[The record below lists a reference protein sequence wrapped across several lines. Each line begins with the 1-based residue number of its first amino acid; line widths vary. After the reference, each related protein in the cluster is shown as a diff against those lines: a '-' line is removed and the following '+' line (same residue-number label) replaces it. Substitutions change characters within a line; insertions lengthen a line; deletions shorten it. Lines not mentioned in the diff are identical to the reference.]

1 MDACYQKLTMKKEE
15 IHITD
20 WLRILVGEVPAGFYL
35 ELIIRAAVIFML
47 LMLAMR
53 FMGKRMSGL
62 LSRNELV
69 AMVSLAA
76 AIGTPL
82 TSPDRGIL
90 PAVIIAI
97 VVVYIQRWISAKAF
111 GNEVFERYAIGELDI
126 LVNDAVIDLKV
137 LKKVRISRE
146 RLMAELRGSGI
157 KQLGSVKRFYM
168 EASGFFT
175 LIENEE
181 PNEGL
186 LILPSWDEEFC
197 KRLTPS
203 ETQIT
208 CGICGLLQPKAT
220 DPETKCPHCGEIAWA
235 DAVK

>member
-1 MDACYQKLTMKKEE
+1 MKKQD
-15 IHITD
+15 IHISD
-20 WLRILVGEVPAGFYL
+20 WLRILVGEVPGSFYL
-35 ELIIRAAVIFML
+35 ELLLRAAIIFLL
-47 LMLAMR
+47 LMLSMR

-76 AIGTPL
+76 AVGIPL
-82 TSPDRGIL
+82 TAADRGIL

-97 VVVYIQRWISAKAF
+97 IVVYIERWISARAF
-111 GNEVFERYAIGELDI
+111 RNEDFERYAIGKLDI
-126 LVNDAVIDLKV
+126 LVSDGVIDLHI

-175 LIENEE
+175 LIKNEK

-197 KRLTPS
+197 KRLNCS
-203 ETQIT
+203 QEQIA
-208 CGICGLLQPKAT
+208 CSSCGLLRQKPI
-220 DPETKCPHCGEIAWA
+220 DPGYRCPHCGASQWTV
-235 DAVK
+235 AVK

>member
-1 MDACYQKLTMKKEE
+1 MKKED
-15 IHITD
+15 IHFSD
-20 WLRILVGEVPAGFYL
+20 WLRIVVGEVPTGFYL
-35 ELIIRAAVIFML
+35 ELILRAVIIFLL

-97 VVVYIQRWISAKAF
+97 VVVYIERWISAKAF
-111 GNEVFERYAIGELDI
+111 RNEDFERYAIGKLDI
-126 LVNDAVIDLKV
+126 LVSDGVIDLDI

-146 RLMAELRGSGI
+146 RLMAELRGSSV

-168 EASGFFT
+168 ESSGSFT
-175 LIENEE
+175 LIKNEE

-186 LILPSWDEEFC
+186 LILPDWDLEFC
-197 KRLTPS
+197 QRLKKS
-203 ETQIT
+203 ESQVACCT
-208 CGICGLLQPKAT
+208 CGLLHPINT
-220 DPETKCPHCGEIAWA
+220 DPNTKCPHCGKATWTM
-235 DAVK
+235 AVK

>member
-1 MDACYQKLTMKKEE
+1 MKKED
-15 IHITD
+15 IHFSD
-20 WLRILVGEVPAGFYL
+20 WLRILLGEVPGAFYL
-35 ELIIRAAVIFML
+35 ELLLRAVLIFLL

-76 AIGTPL
+76 AVGTPL
-82 TSPDRGIL
+82 TAPDRGIL

-97 VVVYIQRWISAKAF
+97 VVVYIERWISAKAF
-111 GNEVFERYAIGELDI
+111 RNEDFERYAIGKLDI
-126 LVNDAVIDLKV
+126 LVSDGVIDLDI

-146 RLMAELRGSGI
+146 RLMAELRGSGV
-157 KQLGSVKRFYM
+157 KQMGSVKRFYM

-175 LIENEE
+175 LIKNEE

-197 KRLTPS
+197 KRLNRS
-203 ETQIT
+203 KEQLA
-208 CGICGLLQPKAT
+208 CGSCGLLHHKTIDAGYS
-220 DPETKCPHCGEIAWA
+220 CPHCSADQWA
-235 DAVK
+235 VAVK

>member
-1 MDACYQKLTMKKEE
+1 MKKED
-15 IHITD
+15 IHFSD
-20 WLRILVGEVPAGFYL
+20 WLRILAGEVPADFYV
-35 ELIIRAAVIFML
+35 ELLFRAVIVFLL

-76 AIGTPL
+76 AVGTPL

-97 VVVYIQRWISAKAF
+97 VVVYIERWVSAKAF
-111 GNEVFERYAIGELDI
+111 RNEDFERYAIGKIDI
-126 LVNDAVIDLKV
+126 LVSDAVIDLEM

-146 RLMAELRGSGI
+146 RLMAELRGSGV

-175 LIENEE
+175 LIKNEE

-197 KRLTPS
+197 KRLKPS
-203 ETQIT
+203 EEQLA
-208 CGICGLLQPKAT
+208 CGSCGLLRQKPVAPG
-220 DPETKCPHCGEIAWA
+220 DKCPHCAADQWA
-235 DAVK
+235 MAVK

>member
-1 MDACYQKLTMKKEE
+1 MKKED
-15 IHITD
+15 IQITD
-20 WLRILVGEVPAGFYL
+20 WLRIVVGEVPAVFYI
-35 ELIIRAAVIFML
+35 ELILRAAIVFLL
-47 LMLAMR
+47 LMVAMR

-97 VVVYIQRWISAKAF
+97 VVVYTERWISAKAF
-111 GNEVFERYAIGELDI
+111 RNEDFERYAIGELDI
-126 LVNDAVIDLKV
+126 LIDDAVIDLKV

-146 RLMAELRGSGI
+146 RLMAELRCSGI

-220 DPETKCPHCGEIAWA
+220 DRKMKCPHRGEVAWA

>member
-1 MDACYQKLTMKKEE
+1 MKKED
-15 IHITD
+15 IHISD
-20 WLRILVGEVPAGFYL
+20 WLRILVGDVPASFYL
-35 ELIIRAAVIFML
+35 ELLLRAAIIYLL

-82 TSPDRGIL
+82 TSPDRGIV

-97 VVVYIQRWISAKAF
+97 VVVYIQRWISGKAF
-111 GNEVFERYAIGELDI
+111 RDEHFERYAIGELDI
-126 LVNDAVIDLKV
+126 LISDAVIDLEV

-208 CGICGLLQPKAT
+208 CGICGLLQPKET
-220 DPETKCPHCGEIAWA
+220 DRKTKCPHCREVAWA

>member
-1 MDACYQKLTMKKEE
+1 MKKED
-15 IHITD
+15 IHIND
-20 WLRILVGEVPAGFYL
+20 WLRILVGEVPAAFYI
-35 ELIIRAAVIFML
+35 ELVLRAAIIFLL

-97 VVVYIQRWISAKAF
+97 VVVYIERWISAKAF
-111 GNEVFERYAIGELDI
+111 RNEDFERYAIGKLDI
-126 LVNDAVIDLKV
+126 LVSDAVIDLEI

-181 PNEGL
+181 PNEGM
-186 LILPSWDEEFC
+186 LILPSWDQDFC
-197 KRLTPS
+197 ERLTPS
-203 ETQIT
+203 QTQVA
-208 CGICGLLQPKAT
+208 CDACGLLQPKT
-220 DPETKCPHCGEIAWA
+220 IDLKTKCPHCGQDCWSV
-235 DAVK
+235 AVK

>member
-1 MDACYQKLTMKKEE
+1 MKKED

-20 WLRILVGEVPAGFYL
+20 WLRILAGEVPAGFYL
-35 ELIIRAAVIFML
+35 ELVLRAVIIYLL

-82 TSPDRGIL
+82 TAPDRGIL

-97 VVVYIQRWISAKAF
+97 VVVYIQRWISANAF
-111 GNEVFERYAIGELDI
+111 CDEAFESYAIGKLDI
-126 LVNDAVIDLKV
+126 LVSDAVIDLEV

-175 LIENEE
+175 LIKNEE

-197 KRLTPS
+197 ERLKPS
-203 ETQIT
+203 ETQIA

-220 DPETKCPHCGEIAWA
+220 DPKSKCPHCGEVAWA
-235 DAVK
+235 KAVK

>member
-1 MDACYQKLTMKKEE
+1 MKKED
-15 IHITD
+15 IRFSD

-35 ELIIRAAVIFML
+35 ELLLRAAIIFLL

-62 LSRNELV
+62 LSRNEMV

-76 AIGTPL
+76 AVGTPL
-82 TSPDRGIL
+82 TAPDRGIL
-90 PAVIIAI
+90 PAVIIAVI
-97 VVVYIQRWISAKAF
+97 VVYIERWISAQAF
-111 GNEVFERYAIGELDI
+111 RNEDFERYAIGKLDI
-126 LVNDAVIDLKV
+126 LVSDGVIDLEM

-146 RLMAELRGSGI
+146 RLMAELRGSGV

-197 KRLTPS
+197 KRLTHS
-203 ETQIT
+203 AAA
-208 CGICGLLQPKAT
+208 GLWQLR
-220 DPETKCPHCGEIAWA
+220 
-235 DAVK
+235 

>member
-1 MDACYQKLTMKKEE
+1 MKKED

-20 WLRILVGEVPAGFYL
+20 WLRIVMGEVPAAFYI
-35 ELIIRAAVIFML
+35 ELVLRAMIIFLL
-47 LMLAMR
+47 LMVAMR

-97 VVVYIQRWISAKAF
+97 VVVYIERWISAKAF
-111 GNEVFERYAIGELDI
+111 RNEKFERYAIGELDI
-126 LVNDAVIDLKV
+126 LVNDAAIDLEV

-146 RLMAELRGSGI
+146 RLMAELRGSGV

-175 LIENEE
+175 LIKNEE

-203 ETQIT
+203 HTQVA
-208 CGICGLLQPKAT
+208 CGICGLLQPKTT
-220 DPETKCPHCGEIAWA
+220 DLKTTCPHCGEVAWA
-235 DAVK
+235 NAVK

>member
-1 MDACYQKLTMKKEE
+1 M
-15 IHITD
+15 
-20 WLRILVGEVPAGFYL
+20 V
-35 ELIIRAAVIFML
+35 
-47 LMLAMR
+47 AMR

-97 VVVYIQRWISAKAF
+97 VVVYTERWISAKAF
-111 GNEVFERYAIGELDI
+111 RDETFERYAIGELDI
-126 LVNDAVIDLKV
+126 LVDDAVIDLEV

-220 DPETKCPHCGEIAWA
+220 DPKNAKCPHCGEVAWA

>member
-1 MDACYQKLTMKKEE
+1 MKKED
-15 IHITD
+15 IHISD
-20 WLRILVGEVPAGFYL
+20 WLRILVGEVPGSFYL
-35 ELIIRAAVIFML
+35 ELLLRAAAIFLL

-82 TSPDRGIL
+82 TTPDRGIL
-90 PAVIIAI
+90 PAVIIAVI
-97 VVVYIQRWISAKAF
+97 VVYIERWISARAF
-111 GNEVFERYAIGELDI
+111 RSEDFERYAIGKLDI
-126 LVNDAVIDLKV
+126 LVSEGVIDLEM

-175 LIENEE
+175 LIKNDE
-181 PNEGL
+181 PEEGL
-186 LILPSWDEEFC
+186 LVLPSWDKDFC
-197 KRLTPS
+197 ERLVPS
-203 ETQIT
+203 SSKIA
-208 CGICGLLQPKAT
+208 CSSCGLRRPKT
-220 DPETKCPHCGEIAWA
+220 QDPETRCPHCGCTDWA
-235 DAVK
+235 AAVK

>member
-1 MDACYQKLTMKKEE
+1 MKKED
-15 IHITD
+15 IHISD
-20 WLRILVGEVPAGFYL
+20 WLRIMVGEVPVGFYL
-35 ELIIRAAVIFML
+35 ELILRAAIIFLL
-47 LMLAMR
+47 LMVAMR

-97 VVVYIQRWISAKAF
+97 VVVYVERWISGKAF
-111 GNEVFERYAIGELDI
+111 RDEKFERYAIGKLDI
-126 LVNDAVIDLKV
+126 LVDDAVIDLEV

-186 LILPSWDEEFC
+186 LILPTWDEEFC
-197 KRLTPS
+197 KRLTLS
-203 ETQIT
+203 ETQIS

-220 DPETKCPHCGEIAWA
+220 DLKTKCPHCGEVAWA
-235 DAVK
+235 DAVR

>member
-1 MDACYQKLTMKKEE
+1 MKKEE

-20 WLRILVGEVPAGFYL
+20 WLRILVGDVPAAFYI
-35 ELIIRAAVIFML
+35 ELVLRAAIIYLL

-97 VVVYIQRWISAKAF
+97 VVVYIERWISARAF
-111 GNEVFERYAIGELDI
+111 RDEKFERYAIGQLDI
-126 LVNDAVIDLKV
+126 LVDDAVIDLEV

-175 LIENEE
+175 LIEMKNRMRV
-181 PNEGL
+181 
-186 LILPSWDEEFC
+186 C
-197 KRLTPS
+197 
-203 ETQIT
+203 
-208 CGICGLLQPKAT
+208 
-220 DPETKCPHCGEIAWA
+220 
-235 DAVK
+235 

>member
-1 MDACYQKLTMKKEE
+1 MKKED
-15 IHITD
+15 IDISD
-20 WLRILVGEVPAGFYL
+20 WLRILVGEVPAAFYL
-35 ELIIRAAVIFML
+35 ELLLRAAIIFLL
-47 LMLAMR
+47 LMVAMR

-82 TSPDRGIL
+82 TTPDRGIL
-90 PAVIIAI
+90 PAVIIAVI
-97 VVVYIQRWISAKAF
+97 VVYIERWISAKAF
-111 GNEVFERYAIGELDI
+111 RNEDFERYAIGKLDI
-126 LVNDAVIDLKV
+126 LVNDGVIDLNI

-146 RLMAELRGSGI
+146 RLMAELRGSGV

-175 LIENEE
+175 LIKNEE

-197 KRLTPS
+197 KRLAPS
-203 ETQIT
+203 EEQLA
-208 CGICGLLQPKAT
+208 CGSCGFLRQKPVT
-220 DPETKCPHCGEIAWA
+220 SGYKCPHCTADQWA
-235 DAVK
+235 MAVK

>member
-1 MDACYQKLTMKKEE
+1 MKKED
-15 IHITD
+15 IHFSD
-20 WLRILVGEVPAGFYL
+20 WLRILIGEVPGAFYQ
-35 ELIIRAAVIFML
+35 ELLLRAVLVFLL

-76 AIGTPL
+76 AVGTPL
-82 TSPDRGIL
+82 TAPDRGIL
-90 PAVIIAI
+90 PAVIIAV
-97 VVVYIQRWISAKAF
+97 VVVYIERWISAKAF
-111 GNEVFERYAIGELDI
+111 GNEDFERYAIGKLDI
-126 LVNDAVIDLKV
+126 LVSDGVIDLDI

-146 RLMAELRGSGI
+146 RLMAELRGSGV
-157 KQLGSVKRFYM
+157 KQMGSVKRLYM

-175 LIENEE
+175 LIKNDE

-197 KRLTPS
+197 KRLKPS
-203 ETQIT
+203 EQQLV
-208 CGICGLLQPKAT
+208 CGSCGLLRPKT
-220 DPETKCPHCGEIAWA
+220 VVSGYKCPHCGADQWA
-235 DAVK
+235 VAVK

>member
-1 MDACYQKLTMKKEE
+1 MKKEE
-15 IHITD
+15 IHFSD
-20 WLRILVGEVPAGFYL
+20 WLRILIGEVPGAFYL
-35 ELIIRAAVIFML
+35 ELLLRAVLIFLL

-76 AIGTPL
+76 AVGTPL
-82 TSPDRGIL
+82 TAPDRGIL

-97 VVVYIQRWISAKAF
+97 VVVYIERWISAKAF
-111 GNEVFERYAIGELDI
+111 RNEDFERYAIGKLDI
-126 LVNDAVIDLKV
+126 LVSDGVIDLDI

-146 RLMAELRGSGI
+146 RLMAELRGSGV
-157 KQLGSVKRFYM
+157 KQMGSVKRFYM

-175 LIENEE
+175 LIKNEE

-197 KRLTPS
+197 KRLNRS
-203 ETQIT
+203 EEQLV
-208 CGICGLLQPKAT
+208 CGSCGLLRQKSINPGYQ
-220 DPETKCPHCGEIAWA
+220 CPHCGADQWA
-235 DAVK
+235 VAVK

>member
-1 MDACYQKLTMKKEE
+1 MKKEE

-20 WLRILVGEVPAGFYL
+20 WWRILIGEVPAGFYL
-35 ELIIRAAVIFML
+35 EMVLRAAIVYLL

-76 AIGTPL
+76 AVGTPL
-82 TSPDRGIL
+82 TSADRGII
-90 PAVIIAI
+90 PAVIIAA
-97 VVVYIQRWISAKAF
+97 VVVYIERWISGKAF
-111 GNEVFERYAIGELDI
+111 RNEKFERYAIGKLDI
-126 LVNDAVIDLKV
+126 LVSDAVIDLET

-146 RLMAELRGSGI
+146 RLMAQLRGSGI
-157 KQLGSVKRFYM
+157 KQLGSVKRFYL
-168 EASGFFT
+168 EASGSFT

-186 LILPSWDEEFC
+186 LILPGWDKEFC
-197 KRLTPS
+197 ERLTPS
-203 ETQIT
+203 QTQIA
-208 CGICGLLQPKAT
+208 CGTCGLLQPKAT
-220 DPETKCPHCGEIAWA
+220 NRELKCPHCGQIAWTV
-235 DAVK
+235 AVK

>member
-1 MDACYQKLTMKKEE
+1 MKKEE
-15 IHITD
+15 IHFSD
-20 WLRILVGEVPAGFYL
+20 WLRILIGEVPGAFYL
-35 ELIIRAAVIFML
+35 ELLLRAVLIFLL

-76 AIGTPL
+76 AVGTPL
-82 TSPDRGIL
+82 TAPDRGIL

-97 VVVYIQRWISAKAF
+97 VVVYIERWISAKAF
-111 GNEVFERYAIGELDI
+111 RNEDFERYAIGKLDI
-126 LVNDAVIDLKV
+126 LVSDGVIDLDI

-146 RLMAELRGSGI
+146 RLMAELRGLGV
-157 KQLGSVKRFYM
+157 KQMGSVKRFYM

-175 LIENEE
+175 LVKNEE

-186 LILPSWDEEFC
+186 LVLPSWDEEFC
-197 KRLTPS
+197 KRLKPS
-203 ETQIT
+203 EEQLA
-208 CGICGLLQPKAT
+208 CGSCGLLHHKTINAGY
-220 DPETKCPHCGEIAWA
+220 KCPQCGADQWA
-235 DAVK
+235 VAVK

>member
-1 MDACYQKLTMKKEE
+1 
-15 IHITD
+15 
-20 WLRILVGEVPAGFYL
+20 
-35 ELIIRAAVIFML
+35 
-47 LMLAMR
+47 
-53 FMGKRMSGL
+53 MSGL
-62 LSRNELV
+62 LSRNEMV

-90 PAVIIAI
+90 PAVIIAV
-97 VVVYIQRWISAKAF
+97 VVVYIQRWISGKAF
-111 GNEVFERYAIGELDI
+111 RNENFERYAIGKLDI
-126 LVNDAVIDLKV
+126 LVNDAVIDLEV

-146 RLMAELRGSGI
+146 RLMAELRCSGI

-203 ETQIT
+203 ETQVS
-208 CGICGLLQPKAT
+208 CGVCGLLQPKAT
-220 DPETKCPHCGEIAWA
+220 DAKTKCPHCGEIAWT

>member
-1 MDACYQKLTMKKEE
+1 MKKED
-15 IHITD
+15 IHISD
-20 WLRILVGEVPAGFYL
+20 WLRIVVGEVPAAFYL
-35 ELIIRAAVIFML
+35 ELVLRAAIVFLL
-47 LMLAMR
+47 LMVAMR

-90 PAVIIAI
+90 PAVMIAI
-97 VVVYIQRWISAKAF
+97 VVVYIERWISAKAF
-111 GNEVFERYAIGELDI
+111 RNEEFERYAIGKLDI
-126 LVNDAVIDLKV
+126 LVNDAVIDLEV

-203 ETQIT
+203 ATQIS

-220 DPETKCPHCGEIAWA
+220 DSKTQCPHCGEVAWA